1 MIRQHLEAVSVCTGV
16 RYFLNQRP
24 RTFEADRGL
33 VMAWIL
39 IRTFL
44 ITPLVLIMAAL
55 ILLTL
60 GLQSLYGEMRPSVE
74 HTRNG

>member
-1 MIRQHLEAVSVCTGV
+1 
-16 RYFLNQRP
+16 
-24 RTFEADRGL
+24 
-33 VMAWIL
+33 MAWIL

-60 GLQSLYGEMRPSVE
+60 GLQALYGEMRPS
-74 HTRNG
+74 